1 MTLALI
7 VSVLATGVGWLL
19 GGRVNGLMQVRLHRC
34 RLLVTAATTALV
46 GDLASLVWSP
56 ALVVG
61 FVIASV
67 LVAYFAWLN
76 RSVPG
81 LFLVGVGCGLNAV
94 VMAVNVGM
102 PVSLHAARWA
112 GARLSE
118 PVLAASPWR
127 EAAAD
132 DTILPFLGQIVPLA
146 WPVSPQVA
154 SVGDVLIAAGCGL
167 LVVAGMTA
175 HRPQDSAERGTMNAM
190 EVAPAAA
197 ETEAHLVS

>member
-7 VSVLATGVGWLL
+7 VSVLATGVGLLL
-19 GGRVNGLMQVRLHRC
+19 GGRVNCLIQVRLHRC
-34 RLLVTAATTALV
+34 RLLLTAATTALV

-61 FVIASV
+61 FVIASM

-81 LFLVGVGCGLNAV
+81 FFLVGAGCGLNAV
-94 VMAVNVGM
+94 IMAVNVGM

-127 EAAAD
+127 EAAGD

-146 WPVSPQVA
+146 WPISPQVA

-167 LVVAGMTA
+167 LVVAGMAA
-175 HRPQDSAERGTMNAM
+175 HRPWRSAEHGTMDSM
-190 EVAPAAA
+190 EAAPAAA
-197 ETEAHLVS
+197 ESEGQLVS